1 MTSSIAGTVTN
12 GVVVPNFLLP
22 EGTRVEIQ
30 LQTARAEVS
39 SNMVRLAPGELRRL
53 PQAERQAILTVA
65 AAIAEED
72 YRDDK
77 ELTGFNAFNS

>member
-1 MTSSIAGTVTN
+1 
-12 GVVVPNFLLP
+12 
-22 EGTRVEIQ
+22 
-30 LQTARAEVS
+30 
-39 SNMVRLAPGELRRL
+39 MVRLAPGELRRL
-53 PQAERQAILTVA
+53 PRAERQAILTVA